1 MSHSLHFNGHFSRWT
16 WVSRYQNVSILDF
29 TGAKDDG
36 GGGEP
41 QIQLRTLK
49 TEGYTRTM
57 TMLKVRN
64 KQDPRDPDFGEPHIM
79 PRWYDRGTKFCVVI
93 KWGGY
98 WLSSYGSTIPMTL
111 RSVTPEG
118 ATKYLGPHRYA
129 QTV

>member
-1 MSHSLHFNGHFSRWT
+1 MA

-49 TEGYTRTM
+49 TEGYTRTV
-57 TMLKVRN
+57 TMLKVQN
-64 KQDPRDPDFGEPHIM
+64 KQHANRDPDFGEPHIM

-98 WLSSYGSTIPMTL
+98 W
-111 RSVTPEG
+111 
-118 ATKYLGPHRYA
+118 
-129 QTV
+129 